1 MLEGK
6 QTAVARLGSGVPYVT
21 NDAQT
26 KQIPKFG
33 RKEDPFVQVIRAKV
47 HLLTNQSRLLAT
59 RSWDSCLW
67 PDAWPEAVTLTSKMN
82 NLKDDQLLVK
92 RKVEVQRIKA
102 KK

>member
-47 HLLTNQSRLLAT
+47 HLLTNQSRLFWLRVVGTVASGPT
-59 RSWDSCLW
+59 PKL
-67 PDAWPEAVTLTSKMN
+67 MHH
-82 NLKDDQLLVK
+82 
-92 RKVEVQRIKA
+92 RKASSDPFARIKSA
-102 KK
+102 MRKKEQLKKVLAL